1 MKLER
6 TKNATKSIAAGLF
19 LKAYQMIMPFL
30 IRTAMIY
37 FMGMQYLGL
46 NSLFASVLQVL
57 NLAELGVG
65 AAMVFSMYKPV
76 AEDDAVT
83 ICALMKLY
91 RRYYRII
98 GLMIGG
104 VGLLLTPVIPKL
116 ITGSVPDELNIY
128 ILYWL
133 NLGATVLSYWLFAY
147 KNCLLQAHQRADII
161 SIMTV
166 AANTVQY
173 AGQFLV
179 LVFIRNYYVYVVVTL
194 VSVALINVVIGIA
207 ATRMYPQYRPRGKL
221 SREEEKKINQKIRD
235 LFTGKLGYVVDKSV
249 DSIVISAF
257 LGLTALAVYQN
268 YFFILTSITGVIE
281 IILTSVIAGLGNSF
295 VVETKEK
302 NRRDLEKFTFL
313 FMWLAGVCTCCF
325 LGMYQPFMEI
335 WVGSEM
341 MLHFGAVVCFAL
353 YFYSH
358 SLSRLLNVYKDAAG
372 LWHKDRFRPLTTAL
386 VNLTLNL
393 LLVKQWGIYGVLL
406 STVVAQLFVGIPWV
420 LYNLFSLMF
429 GREYLGGFVRQ
440 IAGYALLTAVA
451 GTVVSLLCMQIH
463 TSPLNTLIL
472 SMVICLVIPNVLYL
486 AVLHRHPQ
494 FAPSVRLVDHA
505 TKRKLKLEERLL
517 RK

>member
-1 MKLER
+1 M
-6 TKNATKSIAAGLF
+6 
-19 LKAYQMIMPFL
+19 
-30 IRTAMIY
+30 
-37 FMGMQYLGL
+37 
-46 NSLFASVLQVL
+46 
-57 NLAELGVG
+57 
-65 AAMVFSMYKPV
+65 
-76 AEDDAVT
+76 
-83 ICALMKLY
+83 
-91 RRYYRII
+91 
-98 GLMIGG
+98 
-104 VGLLLTPVIPKL
+104 
-116 ITGSVPDELNIY
+116 
-128 ILYWL
+128 
-133 NLGATVLSYWLFAY
+133 
-147 KNCLLQAHQRADII
+147 
-161 SIMTV
+161 
-166 AANTVQY
+166 
-173 AGQFLV
+173 

-257 LGLTALAVYQN
+257 LGLMALAVYQN

-335 WVGSEM
+335 WVGSER

-393 LLVKQWGIYGVLL
+393 LLVKRWGIYGVLL